1 MRQDVA
7 MQSAQL
13 GRQYAVS
20 SAPNEGLPKVFLLAA
35 WNTAD
40 EYRYA
45 QLYPEAWGM
54 DSTSQTNNEKRDLLT
69 VYTKDG
75 FGNVRP
81 ILRML
86 LPNEKRYIFDIAYR

>member
-1 MRQDVA
+1 
-7 MQSAQL
+7 MQSARL
-13 GRQYAVS
+13 GRQYAVPS
-20 SAPNEGLPKVFLLAA
+20 TANETLPKVFLLAA

-40 EYRYA
+40 EYKYA

-54 DSTSQTNNEKRDLLT
+54 DTTSQTNNEKRDLLT
-69 VYTKDG
+69 ICTKDG

-86 LPNEKRYIFDIAYR
+86 LPNEKRYIFDITYR